1 MRTSSLIVLFLL
13 FAVTLKGQQFSS
25 DLWHDGFVVTAKGDT
40 LRGQVKYDMETN
52 VILLQ
57 NAQFKTLSSFQ
68 VFYFNIYDK
77 LVENYRQFYSIP
89 YRLKYDHE
97 TPVFFELLFEG
108 PLSLLAREA
117 IVQETVPLGNSV
129 TRGSTVIRNRVA
141 LNFYFVDKDGDMAAF
156 SGKRSDLYEIMAKK
170 QRKVREFIK
179 GNNLKTDNARD
190 LVRITA
196 FYNSI

>member
-1 MRTSSLIVLFLL
+1 MKVSSLIIVLLL
-13 FAVTLKGQQFSS
+13 AVLSLRAQQFSS

-57 NAQFKTLSSFQ
+57 SANFKTLSSFQ

-129 TRGSTVIRNRVA
+129 TRGSTVVRNKVA
-141 LNFYFVDKDGDMAAF
+141 LNFYFVDKDGDLAAY
-156 SGKRSDLYEIMAKK
+156 SGKKSDLYDIMARKE
-170 QRKVREFIK
+170 RKVKEFIK
-179 GNNLKTDNARD
+179 SNSLKTDNARD

>member
-1 MRTSSLIVLFLL
+1 MRVSSFIVVFFL
-13 FAVTLKGQQFSS
+13 FAVSAKAQQFSS
-25 DLWHDGFVVTAKGDT
+25 DFWHDGFVVTAKGDT

-52 VILLQ
+52 VVLLQ
-57 NAQFKTLSSFQ
+57 NRSFKTLSSFQ

-129 TRGSTVIRNRVA
+129 TRGTSVVRDKVA
-141 LNFYFVDKDGDMAAF
+141 LEFYFVDKDGDLAAY
-156 SGKRSDLYEIMAKK
+156 SGKKSDLYEIMSLKG
-170 QRKVREFIK
+170 RKVKEFIK
-179 GNNLKTDNARD
+179 SNSLKTDNARD

>member
-1 MRTSSLIVLFLL
+1 MRTGLLIVVLSV
-13 FAVTLKGQQFSS
+13 AASIVRAQEFSS
-25 DLWHDGFVVTAKGDT
+25 DYWHDGFVVTAKGDT

-52 VILLQ
+52 VVVLQ
-57 NAQFKTLSSFQ
+57 NEQFKTLSSFQ

-77 LVENYRQFYSIP
+77 LLETYRQFYSIP

-117 IVQETVPLGNSV
+117 IVQETVPLGNSIA
-129 TRGSTVIRNRVA
+129 RGSTVIRNK
-141 LNFYFVDKDGDMAAF
+141 LDFNFFFVDKDGDLAAF
-156 SGKRSDLYEIMAKK
+156 SGKKSDLYEIMAEKE
-170 QRKVREFIK
+170 RKVRDFIK
-179 GNNLKTDNARD
+179 SNNLKTDDARD

>member
-1 MRTSSLIVLFLL
+1 MRVSSLIVVFFLSA
-13 FAVTLKGQQFSS
+13 FTLSAQQFSS
-25 DLWHDGFVVTAKGDT
+25 DFWHDGFVVTAKGDT

-57 NAQFKTLSSFQ
+57 NANFKTLSSFQ

-129 TRGSTVIRNRVA
+129 TRGSTVIRNKVA
-141 LNFYFVDKDGDMAAF
+141 LEFYFVDKEGDLAAY
-156 SGKRSDLYEIMAKK
+156 SGKRSDLYEIMVRKEK
-170 QRKVREFIK
+170 KVREFIK
-179 GNNLKTDNARD
+179 SNGLKTDNARD

>member
-1 MRTSSLIVLFLL
+1 MKVSALVVVFTLSFASLK
-13 FAVTLKGQQFSS
+13 AQQFSS
-25 DLWHDGFVVTAKGDT
+25 DFWHDGFVVTAKGDT
-40 LRGQVKYDMETN
+40 LKGQLKYDMDTN

-57 NAQFKTLSSFQ
+57 NTQFKTLSSFQ

-129 TRGSTVIRNRVA
+129 TRGSTVIRNKVE
-141 LNFYFVDKDGDMAAF
+141 LNFFFVDKEGDLASF
-156 SGKRSDLYEIMAKK
+156 SGKKSDLYEIMSKK
-170 QRKVREFIK
+170 ERKVRDFIK
-179 GNNLKTDNARD
+179 GNSLKTDNARD

>member
-1 MRTSSLIVLFLL
+1 MRKSLFI
-13 FAVTLKGQQFSS
+13 AVIILSTTGLSAQQFSS
-25 DLWHDGFVVTAKGDT
+25 EFWHDGFVVTAKGDT

-52 VILLQ
+52 VVLLQ

-129 TRGSTVIRNRVA
+129 TRGSSVIRNKIA
-141 LNFYFVDKDGDMAAF
+141 LEFYFVDKDGDLAAY
-156 SGKRSDLYEIMAKK
+156 SGKKSDLYNIMARKE
-170 QRKVREFIK
+170 RKVKEFIK
-179 GNNLKTDNARD
+179 SNSLKTDNARD

>member
-1 MRTSSLIVLFLL
+1 MRFRLSVVVFFF
-13 FAVTLKGQQFSS
+13 FALTLRAQQFSS
-25 DLWHDGFVVTAKGDT
+25 DFWHDGFVVTAKGDT

-57 NAQFKTLSSFQ
+57 NSQFKTFSSFQ

-89 YRLKYDHE
+89 YRLKFDHE

-129 TRGSTVIRNRVA
+129 TRGATVVRDKVV
-141 LNFYFVDKDGDMAAF
+141 LEFFFVDKEGDLAAF
-156 SGKRSDLYEIMAKK
+156 SGKKSDLYEIMSQK
-170 QRKVREFIK
+170 QRKVKDFMK
-179 GNNLKTDNARD
+179 SNNLKADNARD

>member
-1 MRTSSLIVLFLL
+1 MRASSVIVIFFLSIVSL
-13 FAVTLKGQQFSS
+13 RAQQFSS
-25 DLWHDGFVVTAKGDT
+25 EFWHDGFVVTAKGDT

-52 VILLQ
+52 VVLLQ
-57 NAQFKTLSSFQ
+57 NANFKTLSSFQ

-117 IVQETVPLGNSV
+117 IVQETVPIGNSV
-129 TRGSTVIRNRVA
+129 TRSSSVIRNKVA
-141 LNFYFVDKDGDMAAF
+141 LEFYFVDKDGDLAAY
-156 SGKRSDLYEIMAKK
+156 SGKKSDLYDIMSQKE
-170 QRKVREFIK
+170 RKVKEFIK
-179 GNNLKTDNARD
+179 SNSLKTDNARD

>member
-1 MRTSSLIVLFLL
+1 MKIVAIIGFLICSMTVS
-13 FAVTLKGQQFSS
+13 GQQFSS
-25 DLWHDGFVVTAKGDT
+25 ELWHDGFVVTAKGDT
-40 LRGQVKYDMETN
+40 LRGQLKYNMQTN

-57 NAQFKTLSSFQ
+57 NTQFKTLSSFQ

-117 IVQETVPLGNSV
+117 VVQETVPLGNSV
-129 TRGSTVIRNRVA
+129 TRGGTMVRNRID
-141 LNFYFVDKDGDMAAF
+141 LNFFFVDKEGDLARF
-156 SGKRSDLYEIMAKK
+156 SGKRNDLLDIMSRKES
-170 QRKVREFIK
+170 KVRSFIK
-179 GNNLKTDNARD
+179 SNNLRTDNARD